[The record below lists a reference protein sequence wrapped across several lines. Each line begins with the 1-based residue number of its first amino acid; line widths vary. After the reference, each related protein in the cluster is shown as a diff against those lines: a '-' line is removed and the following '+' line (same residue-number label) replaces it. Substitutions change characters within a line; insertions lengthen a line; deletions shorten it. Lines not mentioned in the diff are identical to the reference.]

1 MLFRSIG
8 IITDVHGEYHTYINL
23 LRANGII
30 DKNLQWNFGTGHL
43 VVIGD
48 VFDRGQMVTEILWHL
63 FGLEK
68 EAERSGGRV
77 HLMLGNHELM
87 VLSNELDYINEKY
100 NKVELISGI
109 KYSDLFSGNS
119 VLGIWLRS
127 KPVMITINKIL
138 FVHAGISMEMIYR
151 NLGISRVNRLFS
163 TRILANERT
172 AVSKNEELAFLNGN
186 NGPLWYRGYFEDSSF
201 CESKIDSI
209 LNFYRTD
216 HIVVGHTPAKRARS
230 FFNNKILGI
239 DTGIMYELPGEILI
253 YKNGSFFK
261 CCPRGSRTKL

>member
-1 MLFRSIG
+1 MLFRS
-8 IITDVHGEYHTYINL
+8 
-23 LRANGII
+23 
-30 DKNLQWNFGTGHL
+30 
-43 VVIGD
+43 
-48 VFDRGQMVTEILWHL
+48 
-63 FGLEK
+63 
-68 EAERSGGRV
+68 
-77 HLMLGNHELM
+77 ELM